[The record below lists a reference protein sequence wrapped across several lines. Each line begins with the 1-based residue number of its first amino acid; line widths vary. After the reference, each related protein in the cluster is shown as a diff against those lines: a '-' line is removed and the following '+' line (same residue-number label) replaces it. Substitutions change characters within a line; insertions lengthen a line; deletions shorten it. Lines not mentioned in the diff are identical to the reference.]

1 MRSAGGWFAV
11 KMLRRSGLFQK
22 ADERILGNGDF
33 VEQALDRA
41 KERLDPAYDS
51 IALGYDFNKIVQRVA
66 DLLDMSEAEVLS
78 SAKRRA
84 TGSGNSPRHEPFTAT
99 PETGKPRRVEDNGVG
114 VNAQTCTH
122 FPAKGQARCGSGTR
136 NAS

>member
-1 MRSAGGWFAV
+1 
-11 KMLRRSGLFQK
+11 MLRRSGLFQK

-84 TGSGNSPRHEPFTAT
+84 VVKARSMVCYSAYQHLGIRQAELA
-99 PETGKPRRVEDNGVG
+99 RRYCVSLPAVWPAVQNGRKIIEANG
-114 VNAQTCTH
+114 
-122 FPAKGQARCGSGTR
+122 FELL
-136 NAS
+136 